1 MDWEMQ
7 TGMLTLTR
15 SKSSMSGRED
25 VWEEQHAQFV

>member
-1 MDWEMQ
+1 MDWETP

-15 SKSSMSGRED
+15 SKCNMSGRED